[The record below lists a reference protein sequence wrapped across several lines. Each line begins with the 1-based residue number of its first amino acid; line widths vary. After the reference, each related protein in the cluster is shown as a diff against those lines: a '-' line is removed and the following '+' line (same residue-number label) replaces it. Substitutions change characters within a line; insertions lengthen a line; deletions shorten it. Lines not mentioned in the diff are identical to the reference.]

1 MSMSQIY
8 PDLLFIIAE
17 QYYGPNLLRRHI
29 VTDLRRMH
37 LMRIEQDH
45 PTIQYITDEHD
56 NGIRRRCA
64 FDHQERVY
72 YAALRST
79 LQLFTPGPAIHR
91 LVAERDWLR
100 RPPMD
105 YTEFRHFCD
114 NPQDIQYR
122 DRDYIAIELFP
133 EAEFIH
139 PNAALAGL
147 DAADRVVLANRAGAV
162 ANAGHGLHIMALD
175 TKVYTGL
182 SGLWLANLRSMPSW
196 VRKVKVIVKKSSPG
210 FVGLNVLMANEV
222 ALISRELTRMEQIGT
237 FEYRGMLWVNT
248 RVME

>member
-1 MSMSQIY
+1 
-8 PDLLFIIAE
+8 
-17 QYYGPNLLRRHI
+17 
-29 VTDLRRMH
+29 LRRMH
-37 LMRIEQDH
+37 LMNISQDN
-45 PTIQYITDEHD
+45 PPVQYITDGHD
-56 NGIRRRCA
+56 HDIRRRCA

-72 YAALRST
+72 YATLRST
-79 LQLFTPGPAIHR
+79 LQLIMPPFSIHR
-91 LVAERDWLR
+91 LIAECNWLR

-114 NPQDIQYR
+114 NPQDIRYR

-139 PNAALAGL
+139 PNAALARL

-175 TKVYTGL
+175 TRVYTGL
-182 SGLWLANLRSMPSW
+182 SELWLANLRRMPSW
-196 VRKVKVIVKKSSPG
+196 VRKVKVIVKDSSPG
-210 FVGLNVLMANEV
+210 FVGFNVLMADEI
-222 ALISRELTRMEQIGT
+222 ALISRELTRLEQIGT

-248 RVME
+248 QVME